1 MITSEMLTR
10 SRLFWGL
17 STGLAVA
24 VLCAGIFTLPGG
36 KAKANDAIK
45 LDLHDVPEAGLTL
58 ISSADQS
65 FDQLL
70 NDVDL
75 LPGLEAFRQRL
86 RPFSVFMRNGGAQT
100 VVGYRIVWKV
110 TNVAGREIPS
120 TYQSLDGPL
129 LMEYWNQP
137 NAPGG
142 GVRRSGIQPG
152 SSKLVSLLPLPHVTP
167 VGATFAGGWTGSS
180 MGTAAGVGAAG
191 HDRSQNLSPADHM
204 AVGAARA
211 IEGKIR
217 ELAGS
222 SKISVSIDGAVFED
236 GSVVGPDETG
246 FFSNV
251 QTEMTAKHDLYRE
264 FLDMLNSGKPD
275 TDVEARLAELTGS
288 KPGLALSS
296 TPDEQYKGFKSMF
309 ARQVSL
315 VWQKL
320 GRQGT
325 LDFLNARLSHPWATL
340 YKRQ

>member
-1 MITSEMLTR
+1 MPTFSALLLESWVRRPGAGALTCGQPR
-10 SRLFWGL
+10 ASRQSQGRLVENVSNSKQGELPMSISGILMKPKLTWGL
-17 STGLAVA
+17 STVLAVA
-24 VLCAGIFTLPGG
+24 VLCAGFFTMSTPR
-36 KAKANDAIK
+36 ARADDSIK

-58 ISSADQS
+58 ITAADPS
-65 FDQLL
+65 FERML
-70 NDVDL
+70 NDVPL
-75 LPGLEAFRQRL
+75 LPGLESFRERL
-86 RPFSVFMRNGGAQT
+86 KPYSVFVRNGGTQT

-110 TNVAGREIPS
+110 TNAGGREISS
-120 TYQSLDGPL
+120 TYQSLDGPS
-129 LMEYWNQP
+129 LMELWNQL
-137 NAPGG
+137 NVPGG
-142 GVRRSGIQPG
+142 SRGSGIQPG
-152 SSKLVSLLPLPHVTP
+152 SSQLISLLPLPHVTP

-251 QTEMTAKHDLYRE
+251 QTEMTAKQDLYRE

-275 TDVEARLAELTGS
+275 ADVEAR
-288 KPGLALSS
+288 
-296 TPDEQYKGFKSMF
+296 
-309 ARQVSL
+309 
-315 VWQKL
+315 
-320 GRQGT
+320 
-325 LDFLNARLSHPWATL
+325 
-340 YKRQ
+340 